1 MFSFTM
7 VLDDVGTRLHAH
19 TARLHQQLALVMP
32 APMPPTVGMPSPLR
46 DDLTLLVQIA
56 NGEIDRHSADAAC
69 VGEVV
74 DCVGRVIDLLFTPP
88 FGHQVATLPDL
99 IWAQPG
105 IGQVLAHVHA
115 WLRQDDLI
123 GLTEAAQL
131 LFPAL
136 AASNLQAARMRV
148 KRLVAR
154 GALMAYVDPSE
165 TNPTRQTRVSRQV
178 VETLRAHGA
187 PSEHD

>member
-1 MFSFTM
+1 MFTLSV
-7 VLDDVGTRLHAH
+7 VLDDVDSRLRAH
-19 TARLHQQLALVMP
+19 TARLHQQLALAML
-32 APMPPTVGMPSPLR
+32 PPTPRTAGMPSPLR
-46 DDLTLLVQIA
+46 DDLTLLVGIA
-56 NGEIDRHSADAAC
+56 NGALDRHSADAAC

-99 IWAQPG
+99 IWTQPG

-123 GLTEAAQL
+123 GLTEAAQI
-131 LFPAL
+131 LFPDL
-136 AASNLQAARMRV
+136 AANNLQAARMRV

-154 GALMAYVDPSE
+154 GVLMAYVDPSE

-178 VETLRAHGA
+178 VAALRAHGA
-187 PSEHD
+187 PSDHD